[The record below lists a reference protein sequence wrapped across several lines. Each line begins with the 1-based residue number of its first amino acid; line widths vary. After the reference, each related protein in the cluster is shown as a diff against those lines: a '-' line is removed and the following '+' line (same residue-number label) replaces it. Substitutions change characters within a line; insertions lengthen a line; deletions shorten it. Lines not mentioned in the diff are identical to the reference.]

1 MKDYIGRIDVRVEDS
16 SFNLAYVAAG
26 GTAASIQLCKADWLL
41 ADDQEKHWFVQGWVN
56 EAWSQIY
63 IEFIAG
69 GKGKVSLELR
79 GGWFSDLAADHH
91 EILIKEVELG
101 SIVLNEEKESILVW
115 HDEPFVR
122 KIDVLAGKKY
132 KISAYFKA
140 NDL

>member
-1 MKDYIGRIDVRVEDS
+1 MKDCAGRIDVRAEDS
-16 SFNLAYVAAG
+16 GFNLAYVAAG
-26 GTAASIQLCKADWLL
+26 GTAANIQLCKADWLL
-41 ADDQEKHWFVQGWVN
+41 ADDQEKHWFVQGRVN
-56 EAWSQIY
+56 ETWSQIY

-91 EILIKEVELG
+91 EIRIKEVEFDGIILDK
-101 SIVLNEEKESILVW
+101 EKESIVVW

-122 KIDVLAGKKY
+122 KIDVLAGKRY
-132 KISAYFKA
+132 KIRAYFKA